1 MTSPMSNAIVAL
13 VVIALM
19 LTAALTW
26 SQTAYTSFDS
36 VSQALK
42 QTVQTTQDVSRT
54 NIEVVNAQTQGGFV
68 QVSVLNSGEVH
79 LSQFDKWD
87 VLVQYYDASNGYH
100 ISDLTYTENSSPANG
115 QWSIVGIYTDAS
127 LTQKEVFEPG
137 ILDPGEVMLMRL
149 SLTPLPGAGT
159 TNLVTVSTDN
169 GVSTSSQFNG

>member
-1 MTSPMSNAIVAL
+1 VTIPMSNAIVAL

-42 QTVQTTQDVSRT
+42 QTTQVTQEVSRT

-100 ISDLTYTENSSPANG
+100 ISDLTYTENSSPGDG
-115 QWSIVGIYTDAS
+115 QWSIVGIYTDQS
-127 LTQKEVFEPG
+127 LGQKEVFEPG

-149 SLTPLPGAGT
+149 RITPLPGVGT
-159 TNLVTVSTDN
+159 INFVTVSSAN
-169 GVSTSSQFNG
+169 GVAALSQFNG